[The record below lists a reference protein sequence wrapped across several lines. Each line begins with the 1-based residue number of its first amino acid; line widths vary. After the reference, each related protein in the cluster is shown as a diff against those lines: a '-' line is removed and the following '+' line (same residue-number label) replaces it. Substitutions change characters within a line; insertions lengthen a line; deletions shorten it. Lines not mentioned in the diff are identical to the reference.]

1 MSNRALNFVQTM
13 NKLPERKPEP
23 AMPVVMADD
32 PWESASESHK
42 QIAMS
47 RFTFITPMVDL
58 ISQGVSQKAAVNN
71 IVNKLE
77 IALEHNQSNALLNT
91 ALELGKKGKL
101 PSAPTIKRWLKDFF
115 NEGKTGLLP
124 QTKGRVRQTYGW
136 EADAISLYN
145 TTSKPAMAD
154 VAFTLRRLGFDDATD
169 TRVRAY
175 LKALPATLGTNSP
188 MRLGKHYY
196 RLNKMKHVER
206 DKSALLVGEVYQGDG
221 HTVDCYIAHPNT
233 GKPYRP
239 EMTAWIDVRSMYIV
253 GWYLSDA
260 ESSISTLLSLS
271 AALVQH
277 DHVPA
282 WLHIDNGSGFR
293 SKMMS
298 DESVGFYKNFDI
310 TTMFSIPGNPR
321 GKGQIEGWFRT
332 FRNQHDK
339 FFNGG
344 VDYCGHDQADETNRQ
359 ITVHIEQGKRQ
370 LCSLAQYV
378 DSIKAYVEAY
388 NNEPQKGLNGKSPAQ
403 LWSTLEP
410 VPLEIPQAAIIR
422 PREKRIVRKQGISL
436 HNRKYRNDEL
446 VHWLDK
452 EVVVEY
458 DLLNDEQVWLY
469 TQDGRLI
476 CIAQLT
482 HKVAYMPQSRLDEA
496 RIKREKGQQ
505 KRLQK
510 KADEAAARSLPPVEA
525 DATLDALD
533 IHSLNKQAL
542 EAEYVQVSKHDT
554 DDDTLS
560 SLIDDYDN
568 D

>member
-1 MSNRALNFVQTM
+1 MKNQALSLMPAMT
-13 NKLPERKPEP
+13 KLPERKPEP
-23 AMPVVMADD
+23 AMPVVLSED
-32 PWESASESHK
+32 PWESASENHK
-42 QIAMS
+42 QMALS
-47 RFTFITPMVDL
+47 RLTFITPMVDL
-58 ISQGVSQKAAVNN
+58 ITQGVSQKTAVES
-71 IVNKLE
+71 IFSKLKV
-77 IALEHNQSNALLNT
+77 ALNYNQTNSLLSNALAVGT
-91 ALELGKKGKL
+91 KGKL
-101 PSAPTIKRWLKDFF
+101 PSQPTVKRWLKDYF

-124 QTKGRVRQTYGW
+124 QNKGRVRQTYGW

-145 TTSKPAMAD
+145 TTSKPSMAD
-154 VAFTLRRLGFDDATD
+154 VAFTLRRLGFNDATA
-169 TRVRAY
+169 TRVRNY
-175 LKALPATLGTNSP
+175 LKSLPATLGANSP

-221 HTVDCYIAHPNT
+221 HTIDCYIAHPNT

-239 EMTAWIDVRSMYIV
+239 EMTAWIDVRSMMIV

-271 AALVQH
+271 VALVQH

-321 GKGQIEGWFRT
+321 GKGQIEGWFRK
-332 FRNQHDK
+332 FRDQHDK

-344 VDYCGHDQADETNRQ
+344 IDYCGHDQADETNRQ

-378 DSIKAYVEAY
+378 DSVKAYVEAY
-388 NNEPQKGLNGKSPAQ
+388 NNEPQKGLNNKSPAQ
-403 LWSTLEP
+403 LWATLEH

-446 VHWLDK
+446 VHWLNK

-469 TQDGRLI
+469 TEDGRLI
-476 CIAQLT
+476 CIAKLT
-482 HKVAYMPQSRLDEA
+482 HKVAYIPQSRIDEA
-496 RIKREKGQQ
+496 RIKRKQGQH

-510 KADEAAARSLPPVEA
+510 KADEATAQSIAPVEA
-525 DATLDALD
+525 DSTLDALD
-533 IHSLNKQAL
+533 IHSLNTQAL
-542 EAEYVQVSKHDT
+542 EAEYEHVNKHDT

-560 SLIDDYDN
+560 ALIDNYDN